1 MERGISDEKGEF
13 GKQKQEKL
21 CKIWGIN
28 DDETNCILTKL
39 KRHKIIKKLSKSVD
53 KRGCTWYY
61 SQALERDGKKLK
73 AKSLKGKPL
82 EREHRTLKIKQRE
95 KEWNL

>member
-1 MERGISDEKGEF
+1 MHTRKKIEKNL
-13 GKQKQEKL
+13 KK
-21 CKIWGIN
+21 
-28 DDETNCILTKL
+28 TK
-39 KRHKIIKKLSKSVD
+39 KSVD
-53 KRGCTWYY
+53 KKGSPWYY
-61 SQALERDGKKLK
+61 IQALERDGKKLK

>member
-1 MERGISDEKGEF
+1 MHTKKKIEKNLKKTLKKVLTKGVPRGI
-13 GKQKQEKL
+13 
-21 CKIWGIN
+21 I
-28 DDETNCILTKL
+28 
-39 KRHKIIKKLSKSVD
+39 V
-53 KRGCTWYY
+53 
-61 SQALERDGKKLK
+61 QALERDGKKLK

>member
-1 MERGISDEKGEF
+1 MLTKGVVRGIIVKRSR
-13 GKQKQEKL
+13 
-21 CKIWGIN
+21 
-28 DDETNCILTKL
+28 ETA
-39 KRHKIIKKLSKSVD
+39 KKP
-53 KRGCTWYY
+53 
-61 SQALERDGKKLK
+61 K

>member
-1 MERGISDEKGEF
+1 M
-13 GKQKQEKL
+13 
-21 CKIWGIN
+21 
-28 DDETNCILTKL
+28 
-39 KRHKIIKKLSKSVD
+39 
-53 KRGCTWYY
+53 GCTWYY
-61 SQALERDGKKLK
+61 SQALERDGKKPK

>member
-1 MERGISDEKGEF
+1 MLLIL
-13 GKQKQEKL
+13 QKQNTIYVRKKENRKNL
-21 CKIWGIN
+21 KK
-28 DDETNCILTKL
+28 TK
-39 KRHKIIKKLSKSVD
+39 KSVD
-53 KRGCTWYY
+53 KKGSPWYY
-61 SQALERDGKKLK
+61 IQALERDGKKPK

>member
-1 MERGISDEKGEF
+1 MLLTLRKQNTIYVHEKENR
-13 GKQKQEKL
+13 K
-21 CKIWGIN
+21 
-28 DDETNCILTKL
+28 KL
-39 KRHKIIKKLSKSVD
+39 KKTKKSVD
-53 KRGCTWYY
+53 KKGSPWYY
-61 SQALERDGKKLK
+61 IQALERDGKKLK

>member
-1 MERGISDEKGEF
+1 MHTRKKIEKNF
-13 GKQKQEKL
+13 KK
-21 CKIWGIN
+21 
-28 DDETNCILTKL
+28 TK
-39 KRHKIIKKLSKSVD
+39 KSVD

-61 SQALERDGKKLK
+61 SQALERDGKKPK

>member
-1 MERGISDEKGEF
+1 MLS
-13 GKQKQEKL
+13 
-21 CKIWGIN
+21 
-28 DDETNCILTKL
+28 
-39 KRHKIIKKLSKSVD
+39 IKDLSKATEVFNLIAQKSVD
-53 KRGCTWYY
+53 KTGCAWYY
-61 SQALERDGKKLK
+61 SQALERDGKKPK

>member
-1 MERGISDEKGEF
+1 MK
-13 GKQKQEKL
+13 
-21 CKIWGIN
+21 
-28 DDETNCILTKL
+28 
-39 KRHKIIKKLSKSVD
+39 KSVD
-53 KRGCTWYY
+53 KKGSPWYY
-61 SQALERDGKKLK
+61 IQALERDGKKLK

>member
-1 MERGISDEKGEF
+1 LKKSQRKFCVFLLERGISDEKGEF

-21 CKIWGIN
+21 CKIWEIN

-53 KRGCTWYY
+53 KRGILGYNNT
-61 SQALERDGKKLK
+61 R
-73 AKSLKGKPL
+73 
-82 EREHRTLKIKQRE
+82 RR
-95 KEWNL
+95 

>member
-1 MERGISDEKGEF
+1 M
-13 GKQKQEKL
+13 L
-21 CKIWGIN
+21 L
-28 DDETNCILTKL
+28 ILRNQNTIYAHKKENRKKL
-39 KRHKIIKKLSKSVD
+39 KKTKKSVD
-53 KRGCTWYY
+53 KKGSPWYY
-61 SQALERDGKKLK
+61 IQALERDGKKLK

>member
-1 MERGISDEKGEF
+1 MYTRKKIEK
-13 GKQKQEKL
+13 
-21 CKIWGIN
+21 N
-28 DDETNCILTKL
+28 L
-39 KRHKIIKKLSKSVD
+39 KNFQKSVD